1 MSEEEKKT
9 AAQAA
14 KHIKENAEPAEES
27 RETQAKPEKAS
38 PEKPETNDV
47 KKDAGKAEGSK
58 EEKKVKESKPD
69 PKDAEITNLQTQ
81 IKDLNDQV
89 AKLKNAYAMA
99 YADTE
104 NTRKRLNNEFDQ
116 HMKYHIQEFAR
127 EILPVIDNCQRAL
140 AVKPKDTEDE
150 NYRKAFEM
158 VLNSLLNALKKEGV
172 EVIDCKGKDFDPN
185 WMQAVMSE
193 HADGV
198 KSGQVLE
205 VFQDGYKLKDRL
217 LRAAM
222 VKVSE

>member
-1 MSEEEKKT
+1 MAEEEKKT
-9 AAQAA
+9 AAEAA
-14 KHIKENAEPAEES
+14 QHIKENAEPAEKASEPKEKVEEKKES
-27 RETQAKPEKAS
+27 REEK
-38 PEKPETNDV
+38 
-47 KKDAGKAEGSK
+47 K
-58 EEKKVKESKPD
+58 EEKTEKAPEEHKPD
-69 PKDAEITNLQTQ
+69 PRDAEIKALQAQ
-81 IKDLNDQV
+81 VKDLNDQV

-116 HMKYHIQEFAR
+116 HMKYHIQEFAK
-127 EILPVIDNCQRAL
+127 EVLPVIDNCQRAL

-158 VLNSLLNALKKEGV
+158 VLNSLLSALKKEGV
-172 EVIDCKGKDFDPN
+172 EPIDCKGKDFDPN

-193 HADGV
+193 HVDGV
-198 KSGQVLE
+198 KTGQVLE

>member
-1 MSEEEKKT
+1 MAEEEKKT
-9 AAQAA
+9 AAEAA
-14 KHIKENAEPAEES
+14 QHIKENAEPAEKASEPKEKVEEKKES
-27 RETQAKPEKAS
+27 REEK
-38 PEKPETNDV
+38 
-47 KKDAGKAEGSK
+47 K
-58 EEKKVKESKPD
+58 EEKKE
-69 PKDAEITNLQTQ
+69 
-81 IKDLNDQV
+81 KDLNDQV

-116 HMKYHIQEFAR
+116 HMKYHIQEFAK
-127 EILPVIDNCQRAL
+127 EVLPVIDNCQRAL

-158 VLNSLLNALKKEGV
+158 VLNSLLSALKKEGV
-172 EVIDCKGKDFDPN
+172 EPIDCKGKDFDPN

-193 HADGV
+193 HVDGV
-198 KSGQVLE
+198 KTGQVLE